1 MILQIMKDIQYFVFI
16 LGVVLTGFSMAFWLI
31 SYTGEAGLPKSAS
44 GDLLPFGSIE
54 MAFLNTYLYMLGQN
68 ISVDFGDTA
77 SPQLG
82 IVLLVMFMF
91 FMMILML
98 NLLIALMGNSY
109 SKVQE
114 KGLAEWRLGQ
124 ASMILEQAYMMSRT
138 LKRAHERFNVIHVMK
153 YTSLLPNEDREV
165 EVTDGQL
172 AALKGQ
178 LEGRLAALEKKID
191 ETSQK

>member
-1 MILQIMKDIQYFVFI
+1 MFFLLSVAMILQIMKDIQYFVFI
-16 LGVVLTGFSMAFWLI
+16 LAVVLTGFSMAFWLI
-31 SYTGEAGLPKSAS
+31 SYPDAS
-44 GDLLPFGSIE
+44 LAFGSIQ

-68 ISVDFGDTA
+68 ISVDFQDTA

-82 IVLLVMFMF
+82 VFLLVMFMF

-124 ASMILEQAYMMSRT
+124 ASMILEQSYMMSHAG
-138 LKRAHERFNVIHVMK
+138 KRAHERYNVIHVMK

-172 AALKGQ
+172 SALKSQ
-178 LEGRLAALEKKID
+178 LEERLAVLERKID
-191 ETSQK
+191 GVGAK

>member
-1 MILQIMKDIQYFVFI
+1 MILQIISDIKYFVFI

-31 SYTGEAGLPKSAS
+31 SYPNYNLQ
-44 GDLLPFGSIE
+44 FGTIQ

-68 ISVDFGDTA
+68 IDVDFEDTA
-77 SPQLG
+77 SPELG
-82 IVLLVMFMF
+82 VVLLVMFMF

-124 ASMILEQAYMMSRT
+124 ASMILEQAYLMTELSR
-138 LKRAHERFNVIHVMK
+138 RSHEYFSVIHMLK
-153 YTSLLPNEDREV
+153 YTSLVTDENKEV
-165 EVTDGQL
+165 EITDSQL
-172 AALKGQ
+172 SSLKSKIDAKI
-178 LEGRLAALEKKID
+178 EELEKKI
-191 ETSQK
+191 EVAVAPK